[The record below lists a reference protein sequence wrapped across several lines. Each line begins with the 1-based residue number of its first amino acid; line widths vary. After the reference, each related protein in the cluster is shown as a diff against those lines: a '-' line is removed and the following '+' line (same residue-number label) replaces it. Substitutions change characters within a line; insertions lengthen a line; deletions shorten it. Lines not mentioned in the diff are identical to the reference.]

1 MTDKA
6 ETVHQTLI
14 IFAKLWQSY
23 WLRYYSS
30 ALISDGDLYG
40 SSTAKLYCDSKT

>member
-14 IFAKLWQSY
+14 IFAKL
-23 WLRYYSS
+23 LRYYSS
-30 ALISDGDLYG
+30 ALFSDGDLYG